1 MMYVGLQLF
10 HLNWDSEF
18 PDYNLSLSPEIQ
30 GMYILYL
37 QECLHFHFSQEKIW
51 TPSKGG
57 PLQRDDNMRIMN
69 A

>member
-10 HLNWDSEF
+10 DLNWDSEF

-37 QECLHFHFSQEKIW
+37 QEYLHSHFAQE
-51 TPSKGG
+51 
-57 PLQRDDNMRIMN
+57 
-69 A
+69 